1 MTCARC
7 LVSFATRADHAA
19 HLIEVHGLA
28 GGVALVEA
36 RIPPGEFA
44 AFSAAILAHPTP
56 ILPSQA
62 EFVSALAD
70 ACSGTTAAST
80 ITTRTAKEPPMPTG
94 QYQRTNDPTKPCG
107 YCHQPKD
114 AHARGCVRQV
124 GAPPRAPKAP
134 GKAKTRP
141 NARNGKALA
150 SVPHATNG
158 ADPIAAIRAALL
170 QLDYAELVALRAFR
184 DAMAKALSRQGHDPT
199 LLDETAFTDSGKR
212 QAIGNGVPMAMGRA
226 IARAVRKALGA

>member
-1 MTCARC
+1 MTCAGC
-7 LVSFATRADHAA
+7 LVSFSVPAHHAR
-19 HLIEVHGLA
+19 HLLEVHGLSGRA
-28 GGVALVEA
+28 ALAEA
-36 RIPPGEFA
+36 RIPPGDLDA
-44 AFSAAILAHPTP
+44 CAAAILAHPTP
-56 ILPSQA
+56 
-62 EFVSALAD
+62 
-70 ACSGTTAAST
+70 
-80 ITTRTAKEPPMPTG
+80 AKEPPMPTG

-170 QLDYAELVALRAFR
+170 GLDYAELIALREFR
-184 DAMAKALSRQGHDPT
+184 DAM
-199 LLDETAFTDSGKR
+199 
-212 QAIGNGVPMAMGRA
+212 
-226 IARAVRKALGA
+226 IARAKALGA